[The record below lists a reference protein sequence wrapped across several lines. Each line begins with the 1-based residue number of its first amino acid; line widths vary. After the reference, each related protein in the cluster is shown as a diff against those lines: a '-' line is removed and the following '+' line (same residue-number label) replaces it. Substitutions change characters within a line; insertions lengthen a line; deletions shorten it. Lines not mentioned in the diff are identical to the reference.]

1 MAVYQM
7 KICSI
12 LSKVESQEGV
22 DSTPGASD
30 GFYATVGAIPNPV
43 QFVRNENMSGKG
55 SQLPGVP
62 GPRRWPGIPVSVN
75 LRGSGVA
82 YSASVKPKADQLL
95 RACGFAAAGSYT
107 GGSEK
112 WDYTFRSDVGTFE
125 SFSKY
130 IYRGGKLY
138 KLLGCRGLPSLRFA
152 LGGFASISAQL
163 HALYT
168 APSDAS
174 LVAVTGEPTIGYP
187 IMLSSAFQIG
197 SGNYAAKHGEIT
209 IDCGRKIVPREDGTA
224 ASGYAGMEMV
234 GDRTPTVVFQCEQT
248 NEAGFTFWANLT
260 AGTQMDCSFTIGST
274 QYNRIKVTMPAIQFE
289 SLEEADRDGLA
300 MYRATCLMV
309 SPTGVDDDL
318 TITFD

>member
-7 KICSI
+7 KVCSI
-12 LSKVESQEGV
+12 LSKVEVTEGT
-22 DSTPGASD
+22 DSTPTASD
-30 GFYATVGAIPNPV
+30 GFFATVGAIPNPI

-62 GPRRWPGIPVSVN
+62 GPRRWPGIPVSQN
-75 LRGSGVA
+75 LRGSGAA
-82 YSASVKPKADQLL
+82 YAAGVKPKADALL
-95 RACGFAAAGSYT
+95 RACGFAAAGTFT

-125 SFSKY
+125 SFSSY

-138 KLLGCRGLPSLRFA
+138 KCLGSRGLPSLRFA
-152 LGGFASISAQL
+152 LGGFATLSAQL
-163 HALYT
+163 HAMYS
-168 APSDAS
+168 APVDGA

-187 IMLSSAFQIG
+187 IMLSSVFQLG
-197 SGNYAAKHGEIT
+197 SENFAAKHGEIT

-224 ASGYAGMEMV
+224 ASGFAGMEMV
-234 GDRTPTVVFQCEQT
+234 GERTPTITFQCEQT
-248 NEAGFTFWANLT
+248 NEAGFGFWTKLT
-260 AGTQMDCSFTIGST
+260 AGTQMDCSFTIGGT
-274 QYNRIKVTMPAIQFE
+274 QYNRLKATMPAIQFE

-300 MYRATCLMV
+300 MYRASCLLV